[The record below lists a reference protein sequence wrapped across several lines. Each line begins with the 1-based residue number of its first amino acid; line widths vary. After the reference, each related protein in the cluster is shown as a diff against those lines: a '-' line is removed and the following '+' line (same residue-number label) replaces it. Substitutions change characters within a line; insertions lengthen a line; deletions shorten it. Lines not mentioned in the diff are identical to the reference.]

1 MTTLAR
7 IERAQ
12 LLMLEAMV
20 EPARWDAALLSYAE
34 ACGGHVGQLL
44 SLDGDRLP
52 TGHWLVGAPDDFG
65 QKIIDYD
72 LGTPAAN
79 PRFRMGLKA
88 PLLRAAADQDYLTT
102 EERRASPVYNEVY
115 DPYDLA
121 YSSLVVFQRD
131 EHALIRASIVRSRK
145 QGPLDQEAFR
155 AFNMLTPHLHAA
167 VRAQLA
173 LQRAQGAA
181 ALQSLEV
188 VRQAAFLLSDSGRV
202 VAMTSAAEAL
212 LSAGGM
218 LQIAG
223 RMLRFRA
230 QPDQAAF
237 DALLGPLINAIRFGA
252 VIAPGSMPLTSAP
265 MVAELQMLPRHRL
278 GLASGPAMIAIFR
291 NARAGER
298 ASAVRRAFGLT
309 IAESEIALAL
319 ADGERLQHIAARR
332 EVKLETVRSQLR
344 TIFGKMNVRRQAEL
358 AAMLRRFG
366 FGGE

>member
-1 MTTLAR
+1 MTTQAR

-20 EPARWDAALLSYAE
+20 DPARWDAALQSYAE

-65 QKIIDYD
+65 QKIIDYE
-72 LGTPAAN
+72 LGTPEAN

-88 PLLRAAADQDYLTT
+88 PLMRAAADQDYLSA
-102 EERRASPVYNEVY
+102 EERRASAVYNEVY
-115 DPYDLA
+115 DPYDLS

-145 QGPLDQEAFR
+145 QGPLDQAAFR
-155 AFNMLTPHLHAA
+155 AFNRLTPHLYAA

-181 ALQSLEV
+181 ALQSLEA
-188 VRQAAFLLSDSGRV
+188 VRQAAFLLSDAGRV

-212 LSAGGM
+212 LSAGAA
-218 LQIAG
+218 LHVAG

-230 QPDQAAF
+230 APDQAAF
-237 DALLGPLINAIRFGA
+237 DAALGPLMRAIRFGA
-252 VIAPGSMPLTSAP
+252 VIAPGPIQLTSAP
-265 MVAELQMLPRHRL
+265 IVVELQMLPRHRL
-278 GLASGPAMIAIFR
+278 GLAGGPAMIAIFR
-291 NARAGER
+291 EARAGER
-298 ASAVRRAFGLT
+298 ASALRSAYGLT
-309 IAESEIALAL
+309 AAGGRNRALPC
-319 ADGERLQHIAARR
+319 RWRAASAHRR
-332 EVKLETVRSQLR
+332 TPRCET
-344 TIFGKMNVRRQAEL
+344 
-358 AAMLRRFG
+358 
-366 FGGE
+366 